1 MNRPD
6 IRWQLLLAVSG
17 FAVVIALLSFQVQ
30 SAALCT
36 ETVPSSG
43 GTVAVGLVGRP
54 VTLNPLLSDGFPVDN
69 TLNDLI
75 YDGLTIT
82 DRAGFP
88 QPALAESWTTSEDG
102 LTVRVVL
109 RDDALWH
116 DGQPVTTADVA
127 FTYGLLQ
134 DEAFAGN
141 AGVAA
146 LWQTVAIDVVD
157 ELTIDFTLAQPFS
170 PFAEALTR
178 GILPAHLL
186 SDIPAANLATTDF
199 NQSPVGTGPF
209 RVAPG
214 QNWVQ
219 TGQLALLPNPDYWQ
233 EPPQIAGVTYQ
244 FLPDDAAMLQGFT
257 SGQLLALEDVAPVL
271 TPDVATF
278 EDIRLFSD
286 RVPRYSSLLFNLSS
300 DGSPGI
306 GDLAVRQALAET
318 VDREALIDTVLNG
331 QGIVFEGPYLPES
344 WAYSPQFLTL
354 YESQPLS
361 ATVRLD
367 GAGWTLPDGGMAR
380 QSAQGPLVLRL
391 LTHNDPTQVALAEAI
406 AQQWREIG
414 VGIELE
420 VMPDPTSLR
429 EALSARAFDIALVDV
444 VPPGDPDLYDFW
456 SQEAIVR
463 GQNYAGWN
471 NRRASEAL
479 ENGRQLLDPAERL
492 PQYEAFLRQFDADL
506 PAFTLFQHVQTVGM
520 SDTVEQVEIGRLDRP
535 RDLFRTLPQWFMLY
549 RDVTVACPPSG

>member
-17 FAVVIALLSFQVQ
+17 FAIVIALLSFQVQ

-43 GTVAVGLVGRP
+43 GTVTVGLVGRP
-54 VTLNPLLSDGFPVDN
+54 VSLNPLLSDGFPVDQ

-75 YDGLTIT
+75 YDGLTVI
-82 DRAGFP
+82 DREGLP
-88 QPALAESWTTSEDG
+88 QPALAESWSVSEDG
-102 LTVRVVL
+102 LTMRVLL
-109 RDDALWH
+109 RDDAVWH

-134 DEAFAGN
+134 DKSFAGN
-141 AGVAA
+141 AGLSA
-146 LWQTVAIDVVD
+146 LWQTVTISVID
-157 ELTIDFTLAQPFS
+157 ERTIDFTLTQPFA
-170 PFAEALTR
+170 PFPEALSR

-186 SDIPAANLATTDF
+186 GDVSPADLASTEF

-219 TGQLALLPNPDYWQ
+219 TGQLALLPNPGYWQ
-233 EPPQIAGVTYQ
+233 EPAQITGVTYQ
-244 FLPDDAAMLQGFT
+244 FLPDDLTMLEGYA
-257 SGQLLALEDVAPVL
+257 SGQLLAIEDVAPVL
-271 TPDVATF
+271 TPDVAML

-286 RVPRYSSLLFNLSS
+286 RVPRYSSLLFNVS
-300 DGSPGI
+300 GQGAPGI
-306 GDLAVRQALAET
+306 GDLAVRQSLAQAL
-318 VDREALIDTVLNG
+318 DREALVDTVLNG
-331 QGIVFEGPYLPES
+331 QGIVFEGPYLPDS
-344 WAYSPQFLTL
+344 WAYSPQYLTV

-361 ATVRLD
+361 ATLRLD
-367 GAGWTLPDGGMAR
+367 EAGWSLPEGGMVR
-380 QSAQGPLVLRL
+380 QAAGEPLVLRL
-391 LTHNDPTQVALAEAI
+391 VTTNDPTQVTLAESI

-414 VGIELE
+414 VGVE
-420 VMPDPTSLR
+420 VVVVPDPASLQ
-429 EALSARAFDIALVDV
+429 EALATRAFDVALVDV
-444 VPPGDPDLYDFW
+444 IPPGDPDLYDFW

-492 PQYEAFLRQFDADL
+492 PHYEAFLRQFDADL
-506 PAFTLFQHVQTVGM
+506 PSLTLFQHVQTVGM
-520 SDTVEQVEIGRLDRP
+520 SEQVEQVEIGRLDRP

-549 RDVTVACPPSG
+549 RDVTVACSSSG

>member
-17 FAVVIALLSFQVQ
+17 FAVVVALLSFQVQ

-36 ETVPSSG
+36 ETIPSSG
-43 GTVAVGLVGRP
+43 GNVTIGLVGRP
-54 VTLNPLLSDGFPVDN
+54 VTLNPLLSDGFPIDN

-75 YDGLTIT
+75 YDGLTVT
-82 DRAGFP
+82 DRQGMP
-88 QPALAESWTTSEDG
+88 QPALAESWSYSDDG
-102 LTVRVVL
+102 LTMRVTL

-116 DGQPVTTADVA
+116 DGQPVTTSDVA

-134 DEAFAGN
+134 DPSFAGDP
-141 AGVAA
+141 GVAA
-146 LWQTVAIDVVD
+146 LWQTVTITVIDD
-157 ELTIDFTLAQPFS
+157 RTIEFALPQPFA

-186 SDIPAANLATTDF
+186 GDLTAADLAASEF

-214 QNWVQ
+214 QSWVR
-219 TGQLALLPNPDYWQ
+219 TGQLNLLPNPDYWQ
-233 EPPQIAGVTYQ
+233 DPAQIAGVTYQ
-244 FLPDDAAMLQGFT
+244 FLPDDRAMLEGFNA
-257 SGQLLALEDVAPVL
+257 GQLLALEDVAPVL
-271 TPDVATF
+271 APEVAVL
-278 EDIRLFSD
+278 ESIRLFSD
-286 RVPRYSSLLFNLSS
+286 RVPRYSALLFNLSAE
-300 DGSPGI
+300 GAPGI
-306 GDLAVRQALAET
+306 SDLAVRQSLAQAL
-318 VDREALIDTVLNG
+318 DREALVDAVLNG

-344 WAYSPQFLTL
+344 WVYSPQHLTV

-361 ATVRLD
+361 ATVRLEES
-367 GAGWTLPDGGMAR
+367 GWTLPDGGQVR
-380 QSAQGPLVLRL
+380 QANGQPLMLRL
-391 LTHNDPTQVALAEAI
+391 VTLDDPTQMALAEAI
-406 AQQWREIG
+406 AQQWRSIG
-414 VGIELE
+414 VGVETN
-420 VMPDPTSLR
+420 VVADPTALR
-429 EALSARAFDIALVDV
+429 ETLAARAFDVALVDI

-479 ENGRQLLDPAERL
+479 ESGRQLLDPAARL
-492 PQYEAFLRQFDADL
+492 PHYEAFLRQFDADL
-506 PAFTLFQHVQTVGM
+506 PALTLYQHVQTVGV
-520 SDTVEQVEIGRLDRP
+520 SESIEQVEIGRLDRP

-549 RDVTVACPPSG
+549 RDVTVVCPPSG

>member
-6 IRWQLLLAVSG
+6 IRWQFLLAASG

-43 GTVAVGLVGRP
+43 GSITVGLVGRP
-54 VTLNPLLSDGFPVDN
+54 VTLNPLLSDGLPVDT

-75 YDGLTIT
+75 YDGLTAT
-82 DRAGFP
+82 DREGFP
-88 QPALAESWTTSEDG
+88 QPALAESWTYSEDG
-102 LTVRVVL
+102 LTMRVVL

-116 DGQPVTTADVA
+116 DGQPVTSADVA

-134 DEAFAGN
+134 DESFTGN
-141 AGVAA
+141 AGAAA
-146 LWQTVAIDVVD
+146 LWQTVTIDVVD
-157 ELTIDFTLAQPFS
+157 DLTIDFTLTQPFA
-170 PFAEALTR
+170 PFAEALNR

-186 SDIPAANLATTDF
+186 SDAPAGDLAGSDF

-209 RVAPG
+209 RAAPG

-219 TGQLALLPNPDYWQ
+219 TGQLTLLPNPDYWQ
-233 EPPQIAGVTYQ
+233 EPTQIASVTYQ
-244 FLPDDAAMLQGFT
+244 FLPDDVAMLEGFA
-257 SGQLLALEDVAPVL
+257 SGELLALEDVAAVL

-278 EDIRLFSD
+278 DDIRLFSD

-300 DGSPGI
+300 EGTPGI
-306 GDLAVRQALAET
+306 GDLAVRQSLAET
-318 VDREALIDTVLNG
+318 VDREALVDTVLSG
-331 QGIVFEGPYLPES
+331 QGIIFDGPYLPES
-344 WAYSPQFLTL
+344 WAYSPQFLTV

-367 GAGWTLPDGGMAR
+367 QAGWTLPDGGMVR
-380 QSAQGPLVLRL
+380 QAAGTPLVLRL
-391 LTHNDPTQVALAEAI
+391 VTLDDPTQVALAEAI
-406 AQQWREIG
+406 AERWREIG
-414 VGIELE
+414 VGVEL
-420 VMPDPTSLR
+420 VVTPDPTALR
-429 EALSARAFDIALVDV
+429 EALSARAFDVALVDI

-492 PQYEAFLRQFDADL
+492 PYYEAFLRQFDADL
-506 PAFTLFQHVQTVGM
+506 PAFTLFQHVQTLGI
-520 SDTVEQVEIGRLDRP
+520 SDTIEQVQIGRLDRP